1 MRRSSKRAS
10 EGSREVAD
18 GKPAL
23 AGQICEPDLPVQVFL
38 QKLSH
43 STLLP
48 RYESTATCLRCNE
61 RRSIPLRYMSA
72 KQKTEVIE
80 KELLKLQCSG

>member
-1 MRRSSKRAS
+1 M
-10 EGSREVAD
+10 AD

-72 KQKTEVIE
+72 KQEDGSDRERAPKTPVERLETATSSV
-80 KELLKLQCSG
+80 S